1 MCDASV
7 LHPSTL
13 HDLLIR
19 VPQSGLVPPK
29 WTEQILDEMVG
40 ALKRDRSPVIA
51 RPRCEWHV
59 NGTCD
64 LGVIAG
70 AGRRE
75 TWSCLTSTRPQ
86 GRHSGGSGGAMNAMS
101 ACLPVADMAAQ
112 VADMSA
118 RYMVRRSA
126 DRGPSGPHTDEGGP
140 MSTAREIMHTGAD
153 CIGENGTLLKAAQMM
168 RDLDVGSLPICGQDD
183 RLKGIITDR
192 DLVVKCLAEGR
203 DPGSLTAGELAQGTI
218 RYVDASAEVDDVVR
232 TMEEH
237 QIRRVPVIENNRL
250 VGIIS
255 EADLAR
261 HLPES
266 QLAHFVE
273 SIYAAR

>member
-1 MCDASV
+1 
-7 LHPSTL
+7 
-13 HDLLIR
+13 
-19 VPQSGLVPPK
+19 
-29 WTEQILDEMVG
+29 
-40 ALKRDRSPVIA
+40 
-51 RPRCEWHV
+51 
-59 NGTCD
+59 
-64 LGVIAG
+64 
-70 AGRRE
+70 
-75 TWSCLTSTRPQ
+75 
-86 GRHSGGSGGAMNAMS
+86 
-101 ACLPVADMAAQ
+101 
-112 VADMSA
+112 
-118 RYMVRRSA
+118 
-126 DRGPSGPHTDEGGP
+126 

-192 DLVVKCLAEGR
+192 DIVVNCLAEGR

-273 SIYAAR
+273 SVYAAR

>member
-1 MCDASV
+1 MGCLEGQPLGGPQVRAAPLPVSARRWRRTRSWAEPVAFVVMCDASV

-86 GRHSGGSGGAMNAMS
+86 GRHSGGSGGAPNAMG

-118 RYMVRRSA
+118 RCMVRRSA
-126 DRGPSGPHTDEGGP
+126 DRGPSGPHTDEGV
-140 MSTAREIMHTGAD
+140 
-153 CIGENGTLLKAAQMM
+153 L
-168 RDLDVGSLPICGQDD
+168 
-183 RLKGIITDR
+183 
-192 DLVVKCLAEGR
+192 
-203 DPGSLTAGELAQGTI
+203 
-218 RYVDASAEVDDVVR
+218 
-232 TMEEH
+232 
-237 QIRRVPVIENNRL
+237 
-250 VGIIS
+250 
-255 EADLAR
+255 
-261 HLPES
+261 
-266 QLAHFVE
+266 
-273 SIYAAR
+273 